1 MKSLMARPETM
12 YRQAGVQDER
22 VAVRDPEPMRW
33 QSPALVRC
41 ACSACGTH
49 AYRRLGPDGG
59 GPLDLTGV
67 SATCRV
73 CGASALA
80 ALEQPVPAPGA

>member
-1 MKSLMARPETM
+1 MKSLMKVPETM
-12 YRQAGVQDER
+12 YPPAGIQGER
-22 VAVRDPEPMRW
+22 VAVTDPERMRW

-49 AYRRLGPDGG
+49 AYRRLSPDGA

-73 CGASALA
+73 CDASELV
-80 ALEQPVPAPGA
+80 ALEQPVPAP